1 MLFRRKKKIRVL
13 LATRHPN
20 VPAALAEVLGD
31 SPLAVEVDV
40 VEAISTQGAYDGLP
54 GCALAVVDLD
64 GLVASPG
71 LPRETLEKTLAQAS
85 IPVTSGQEFTAN
97 PATWLEQ
104 AVSATGL
111 LDALPPRTVM
121 ITGYAGGVGK
131 TTLSLN
137 LAHYVASK
145 LRLPAAVVEV
155 AFGASS
161 LRALAEPE
169 LPDLYDVLT
178 QGKEIGSWQGI
189 TLLPMHYPSA
199 RLLLDRR
206 DAVRELFQQVI
217 NGHALTIVDATGANP
232 FRPVFQDLADLVLV
246 VTDPRADAIANAQ
259 VMLTD
264 IAEMNGHQP
273 KVVLNKVRGLGDKI
287 ALSGVTA
294 EVKLPYVGRPE
305 RDPRLAERLLSV
317 VYPGWRPK

>member
-1 MLFRRKKKIRVL
+1 MFRRKRKIRVL
-13 LATRHPN
+13 LATRDGR
-20 VPAALAEVLGD
+20 ALTALSETLKGGQLKTD
-31 SPLAVEVDV
+31 VDV
-40 VEAISTQGAYDGLP
+40 VEAVSTQGAYDGLP
-54 GCALAVVDLD
+54 GCSLVVVDGDDLI
-64 GLVASPG
+64 GSPG
-71 LPRETLEKTLAQAS
+71 LSFETLRNALDQAG
-85 IPVTSGQEFTAN
+85 IPVASGQEFAAD
-97 PATWLEQ
+97 PLAWLEK
-104 AVSATGL
+104 AVTSAGL
-111 LDALPPRTVM
+111 LITLPPRTVM

-206 DAVRELFQQVI
+206 DAVRGLFQQVI
-217 NGHALTIVDATGANP
+217 NSHALTIVDATGANP
-232 FRPVFQDLADLVLV
+232 FRSVFQDLADLVLV

-294 EVKLPYVGRPE
+294 EAKLPYVGRPE